1 MPISDKASEMLDA
14 LKKQT
19 WQDLN
24 NHVNPKLL
32 TRNFDDSAP
41 MRAYQA
47 TIESMVGPKANEQ
60 AIKDAIYK
68 QVDAGFKSNMVDKGR
83 ASF

>member
-24 NHVNPKLL
+24 NNQTLL
-32 TRNFDDSAP
+32 MRNFDDSAP
-41 MRAYQA
+41 MGAYQA
-47 TIESMVGPKANEQ
+47 TIESIVGLKTNEQ